1 MQVTVDTT
9 FLLQETITDPPT
21 KAIQVIINIFL
32 RRAVVAIFLL
42 MRGITKPLRPTA
54 QPVPL
59 VGAIIQAQPNSTETG
74 SPPTVIRERLW
85 EQPPQIITMFAILIF
100 KIRDHHLKFSV

>member
-9 FLLQETITDPPT
+9 FLLQETIIDPPT

-32 RRAVVAIFLL
+32 RRALEAMFLL
-42 MRGITKPLRPTA
+42 MRGITKALRPTA
-54 QPVPL
+54 PPVLL
-59 VGAIIQAQPNSTETG
+59 VGAITQAQANSTETG
-74 SPPTVIRERLW
+74 SPQTVIQERLW
-85 EQPPQIITMFAILIF
+85 EQLPQIITTFAILIF

>member
-9 FLLQETITDPPT
+9 FLLQETIIHPPT
-21 KAIQVIINIFL
+21 KATQVIINIFL
-32 RRAVVAIFLL
+32 RRAGEAMFLL
-42 MRGITKPLRPTA
+42 MRGITKALRPTA
-54 QPVPL
+54 QSVLL
-59 VGAIIQAQPNSTETG
+59 VGAITPTQPNSMETG
-74 SPPTVIRERLW
+74 SPQTVIRERLW